1 MTDWDFEHPRPE
13 PREPYASVA
22 ADLEADGQVE
32 LARVVRAWTFFSAHR
47 REELVESTA
56 LFRGDCPRLS
66 GSVWSAVD
74 ALERDGSESAFE
86 LASVL
91 ETWAARREWDR
102 RAIAHGALDTLRQEA
117 VEAEWRRLHPPHP
130 ARRKA

>member
-1 MTDWDFEHPRPE
+1 MTDWDFELPRPE
-13 PREPYASVA
+13 SPEPYASVA

-32 LARVVRAWTFFSAHR
+32 LARVARAWTFFSDHR
-47 REELVESTA
+47 RDEIVDIDRL
-56 LFRGDCPRLS
+56 LRGDVPRQT
-66 GSVWSAVD
+66 GPVWSAVD
-74 ALERDGSESAFE
+74 ALERDGTTTAFE
-86 LASVL
+86 LAWVV

-130 ARRKA
+130 ARSKA